1 MTHALSLHFDPGG
14 ATLSWPDGP
23 RLRGVTAAV
32 HYRVG
37 CEAHTLRLT
46 RPDHTATA
54 DGLQVAWRWEPAE
67 DGYDAWLEVA
77 NAGSVDL
84 LLDAL
89 DVFAL
94 RAAEGVACDG
104 STELAEVL
112 GSPPAQ
118 WSFYQNG
125 WISWSPTFARHVAD
139 GCYSDPGTPAYRR
152 MHRPHWDRAHGS
164 DLSSEWVTVI
174 TGMNNESMNNEQ
186 QGTTL
191 DSSIVHCSLLLG
203 FVTTKEQL
211 SEIRMTPDGASLV
224 ARCYLDGVVLH
235 SGETLRSERLWV
247 RAGGDPVALLEGWA
261 ERTGRE
267 MQARVPATPPAGWCT
282 WYYFYGENTARD
294 VLDNVAA
301 ISRHKLPLDLILLDD
316 GYQTAIGDWLSLD
329 AEKFPQ
335 GMEAV
340 TAAIRAAGRTP
351 GIWTAPFGAAATS
364 CLFVEHP
371 GWFLRDEA
379 GEPVVGWVHWGVDCY
394 ALDCTHPEV
403 LAWLR
408 ETFGRMR
415 TEWGVEFFKIDF
427 IFAAALPGRRYDSTA
442 TRAQALRRG
451 LEAIRGAIGD
461 DAFLLGCGAP
471 LGPCVGLVDGMRVG
485 PDVDPNWHPIWS
497 HDLSMPSTENAL
509 RNSLAR
515 APFHGRLW
523 ASDPDCLLVR
533 QRGPDMDLVLNEVR
547 TLAALV
553 ALLGGM
559 TLDSDHLTA
568 IRPGRLKYLRQ
579 ALPPTGVSARP
590 LDLFENEMPRL
601 LLLPVEREWGRWW
614 VAGVINWDD
623 HTTETTIRLAD
634 LGLPPGRYHVYH
646 YWRRRY
652 LGVTGDAVTIHRHQ
666 PHETAVLLFKP
677 VSERPDLLTTTFHVC
692 QGAVEVANCELRM
705 ANSELRMADSELR
718 MANSELRM
726 ANSELRIANGVL
738 WVELRK
744 AGRQFGEV
752 LFTVPEGWRAVEAR
766 VDGTRRPLVQIAPG
780 VVGLG
785 LTLAGRAEVEITF
798 GR

>member
-1 MTHALSLHFDPGG
+1 MNRALTFHFGPGG

-23 RLRGVTAAV
+23 SLRGVTAAAY
-32 HYRVG
+32 YRVEG
-37 CEAHTLRLT
+37 KERALRLT
-46 RPDHTATA
+46 RPDHATTA
-54 DGLQVAWRWEPAE
+54 DGLQITWRWDPAE
-67 DGYDAWLEVA
+67 DGSDVWLEVA
-77 NAGSVDL
+77 NVGSADL
-84 LLDAL
+84 VLDAL
-89 DVFAL
+89 DVFAV
-94 RAAEGVACDG
+94 RAAEGGALD
-104 STELAEVL
+104 L
-112 GSPPAQ
+112 GSPPAG

-125 WISWSPTFARHVAD
+125 WISWSPTFARHVDD
-139 GCYSDPGTPAYRR
+139 GLYTDPGTPAYRR
-152 MHRPHWDRAHGS
+152 MHQPHWDPAHGS

-174 TGMNNESMNNEQ
+174 KSQ
-186 QGTTL
+186 VASRKSQA
-191 DSSIVHCSLLLG
+191 LLLG
-203 FVTTKEQL
+203 FVTTGDQL
-211 SEIRMTPDGASLV
+211 SEIRMTPDGTGLI
-224 ARCYLDGVVLH
+224 ARCHLDGISLRP
-235 SGETLRSERLWV
+235 GEGSRSERLWV
-247 RAGGDPVALLEGWA
+247 RAGPDPVALLEGWA

-267 MQARVPATPPAGWCT
+267 MRARVPPTPPTGWCT
-282 WYYFYGENTARD
+282 WYYFYGENTAQD

-301 ISRHKLPLDLILLDD
+301 IAEHKLPLDVILLDD
-316 GYQTAIGDWLSLD
+316 GYQTAIGDWLSLQAD
-329 AEKFPQ
+329 KFPQ
-335 GMEAV
+335 GMEPV
-340 TAAIRAAGRTP
+340 TEAIRAAGRTP
-351 GIWTAPFGAAATS
+351 GIWTAPFGAAVGS
-364 CLFVEHP
+364 RLFAEHP
-371 GWFLRDEA
+371 DWFLRDEA

-415 TEWGVEFFKIDF
+415 SQWGFDFFKIDF
-427 IFAAALPGRRYDSTA
+427 IFAAALPGRRHDPTV

-451 LEAIRGAIGD
+451 VEAIREAIGD

-523 ASDPDCLLVR
+523 ANDPDCLLVR
-533 QRGPDMDLVLNEVR
+533 QRGPDMDLVLNEMR
-547 TLAALV
+547 TLSALV

-559 TLDSDHLTA
+559 TLDSDHLSA

-601 LLLPVEREWGRWW
+601 LVLPVVRDWGRWW
-614 VAGVINWDD
+614 VAGVVNWDD
-623 HTTETTIRLAD
+623 RTTETTVRLSD
-634 LGLPPGRYHVYH
+634 LGLPSGRYHVYH

-652 LGVTGDAVTIHRHQ
+652 LGVTDDAITIHRHQ

-677 VSERPDLLTTTFHVC
+677 VSDLPDLLTTTFHVC
-692 QGAVEVANCELRM
+692 QGAVEVAGYRVEIG
-705 ANSELRMADSELR
+705 DSR
-718 MANSELRM
+718 V
-726 ANSELRIANGVL
+726 GVGDSR
-738 WVELRK
+738 VEMEVVLEK

-766 VDGTRRPLVQIAPG
+766 VDGVRRGLRLVAPG

-785 LTLAGRAEVEITF
+785 LTLEGRTEVEVTF
-798 GR
+798 ER

>member
-1 MTHALSLHFDPGG
+1 MTRALALHFDPGG
-14 ATLSWPDGP
+14 AILSWPDGSH
-23 RLRGVTAAV
+23 LRGVAAAV

-37 CEAHTLRLT
+37 SEAYTLRLA
-46 RPDHTATA
+46 RPDHAA
-54 DGLQVAWRWEPAE
+54 PAGGLQATWRWEQAD
-67 DGYDAWLEVA
+67 DGYDVWLEVA

-84 LLDAL
+84 VLDAL
-89 DVFAL
+89 DVFSVH
-94 RAAEGVACDG
+94 AAEGGVCDG

-112 GSPPAQ
+112 GAPPAQ

-125 WISWSPTFARHVAD
+125 WISWSPTFARRVED
-139 GCYSDPGTPAYRR
+139 GRYTDPGTPAYRR
-152 MHRPHWDRAHGS
+152 MHLPHWDRARRN

-174 TGMNNESMNNEQ
+174 KAQSPKPKTQ
-186 QGTTL
+186 A
-191 DSSIVHCSLLLG
+191 LLLG
-203 FVTTKEQL
+203 FVTTADQL
-211 SEIRMTPDGASLV
+211 SEIRMTPDGVSLI
-224 ARCYLDGVVLH
+224 ARCYLDGIPLRP
-235 SGETLRSERLWV
+235 GETLRSERLWV
-247 RAGGDPVALLEGWA
+247 RAGPDPVALLEGWA

-267 MQARVPATPPAGWCT
+267 MRARVPATPPAGWCT
-282 WYYFYGENTARD
+282 WYYFYGENTAQD

-301 ISRHKLPLDLILLDD
+301 ISEHGLPLDFILLDD

-329 AEKFPQ
+329 AGKFPQ
-335 GMEAV
+335 GMEPV
-340 TAAIRAAGRTP
+340 TAAIRAAGRIP
-351 GIWTAPFGAAATS
+351 GLWTAPFGAAVS
-364 CLFVEHP
+364 SRLFAEHP
-371 GWFLRDEA
+371 DWVLRDEA
-379 GEPVVGWVHWGVDCY
+379 GEPVVGWAHSGVDCY
-394 ALDCTHPEV
+394 ALDCTHPQV

-408 ETFGRMR
+408 ETFEWMR
-415 TEWGVEFFKIDF
+415 RQWGFDFFKIDF
-427 IFAAALPGRRYDSTA
+427 IFAAARPGRRHDPAT

-497 HDLSMPSTENAL
+497 HDLSMPATESAL
-509 RNSLAR
+509 CNSLAR

-523 ASDPDCLLVR
+523 ANDPDCLLVR
-533 QRGPDMDLVLNEVR
+533 QRGPEMDLVLNEVR

-559 TLDSDHLTA
+559 TLDSDHLPA
-568 IRPGRLKYLRQ
+568 VRPGRLKYLRQ

-590 LDLFENEMPRL
+590 LDLFDSEMPHL
-601 LLLPVEREWGRWW
+601 LLLPIVRDWARWW
-614 VAGVINWDD
+614 VAGVVNWGD
-623 HTTETTIRLAD
+623 HTTETTLRLAD
-634 LGLPPGRYHVYH
+634 LGLPLGRYHVYH

-652 LGVTGDAVTIHRHQ
+652 LGVTGDAVTIRRHQ

-677 VSERPDLLTTTFHVC
+677 VSDRPDLLTTTFHVC
-692 QGAVEVANCELRM
+692 QGAVEVASLQVAGEERG
-705 ANSELRMADSELR
+705 AVVSV
-718 MANSELRM
+718 
-726 ANSELRIANGVL
+726 VL
-738 WVELRK
+738 EK

-766 VDGTRRPLVQIAPG
+766 VDGSKRPLVQVAPG

-785 LTLAGRAEVEITF
+785 LTLAGRAEVEVTF